1 MKEAVFS
8 SPFFGITISI
18 VAYSIGVWINKKTKL
33 AILNPLL
40 VSYLIIIPALIILE
54 IPLEW
59 YERGG
64 DIINMFLSPATAVL
78 AITIYRQREIL
89 RKHILSVLGGTIA
102 GSITSLAV
110 VYLMCRM
117 FILPDEITASM
128 LPKSI
133 TTPMAI
139 AVSESI
145 GGIEAVTV
153 LAVIITGISGNI
165 LSPIL
170 IRIFKVKN
178 EIAQGM
184 AIGASSHAVGTSKA
198 IELGEVQGALSS
210 IALVM
215 SGIVTVILS
224 LILFI

>member
-18 VAYSIGVWINKKTKL
+18 VAYSLGVWINKKTKL

-40 VSYLIIIPALIILE
+40 ISYLIIIPALIILE

-117 FILPDEITASM
+117 FALPDEITASM